1 MENSVNLIIFVKD
14 AEKLLKSVEI
24 ENRGYV
30 ESLLFNDRIEFF
42 IRNND
47 IRSLWRTVDDLLM
60 ALEISYKII
69 YGDAF
74 HKQ

>member
-1 MENSVNLIIFVKD
+1 MENSVNLIIYVKD

-42 IRNND
+42 IQNND
-47 IRSLWRTVDDLLM
+47 IKSLWRTVDDLLM

-69 YGDAF
+69 YGDVF
-74 HKQ
+74 HRQ